1 MNDRPIGRHPTHPD
15 DGFYMSP
22 DHLLLG
28 RSGNRLIP
36 LVGLGSKR
44 LNLVECV
51 LNAFWRKWRNNYIAD
66 MVVMKKWRTARR
78 NLEVNDVVLV
88 EDANSVRG
96 LWKLG
101 KVAATYPG
109 RDGLVRDVEVAMVK
123 PDGSKSVV
131 SRPVQR
137 LALLLPVEEQ

>member
-1 MNDRPIGRHPTHPD
+1 
-15 DGFYMSP
+15 
-22 DHLLLG
+22 
-28 RSGNRLIP
+28 
-36 LVGLGSKR
+36 
-44 LNLVECV
+44 
-51 LNAFWRKWRNNYIAD
+51 

-101 KVAATYPG
+101 KVEATYPG